1 MKVENVDTLVVG
13 TGNGGLTAAITAYD
27 LASKDVLI
35 IEKGDKIGGTSVVS
49 GGGIWIPNNHYAKAA
64 GAKDSVADAKA
75 YLRTTIPEER
85 VPDHLIDAY
94 LEKGPEMLKFLADNT
109 KVKYESLAMY
119 PDYYTNN
126 EGAREGHRSLEPTP
140 YNRKKL
146 GEYANVMGHSH
157 SMMSVMGMFTLTQ
170 KEAHAAMTGEK
181 KFTFIMI
188 KQMIAY
194 FLDFT
199 RLRKKQRK
207 GNRLSCG
214 AAGVGRLL
222 ASVMDRNI
230 PIWTQTALKELLTN
244 DAGEVTGAIIERNGE
259 QIQVNASKGVILCA
273 GGFEK
278 NQEMREQYLPKP
290 TNVDWSAGC
299 KNNTGDA
306 HIAGMNIKAK
316 MAQMDH
322 AFWVTTYQVPREEI
336 PRLSV
341 AEKSLPGTIT
351 VNAAGK
357 RIANESQNYM
367 AYQTEQFAKH
377 TDEEPNSPCWMIFDR
392 SFREDNIVGPLMTLK
407 TRPDQALPKRYFES
421 GFLAIGQ
428 TIEEIAKKTGI
439 DADNLSK
446 TMEDFNAYAKTGK
459 DLEHGRGDSAYDRY
473 YGKEDCK
480 PNPCMAP
487 LEKAPFY
494 ALRCEPGDFGTAG
507 GFVIT
512 ENGQCV
518 DEHEQPIKG
527 LYAAGNCASA
537 VLPTYPGPGS
547 TLGPAMTF
555 AYAAAKHLAETA

>member
-13 TGNGGLTAAITAYD
+13 TGNGGLTAAISAHD
-27 LASKDVLI
+27 LVSKNVLV
-35 IEKGDKIGGTSVVS
+35 IEKGDTIGGTSVVS
-49 GGGIWIPNNHYAKAA
+49 GGGIWVPNSHYAKSA
-64 GAKDSVADAKA
+64 GAKDSIADAKA
-75 YLRTTIPEER
+75 YLRSTIPEER
-85 VPDHLIDAY
+85 VADHLIDAY
-94 LEKGPEMLKFLADNT
+94 LETGPEMLKFLADHT

-140 YNRKKL
+140 FNRKKL
-146 GEYANVMGHSH
+146 GKYANVMGHSH
-157 SMMSVMGMFTLTQ
+157 PMMSVMGMFTLTQ

-188 KQMIAY
+188 KQMILY
-194 FLDFT
+194 FLDFQ
-199 RLRKKQRK
+199 RLKKKQRK

-230 PIWTQTALKELLTN
+230 PIYVETALKSLITN
-244 DAGEVTGAIIERNGE
+244 HSGDVTGAIIVRNGE
-259 QIQVNASKGVILCA
+259 EIQVNAAKGVILCA

-278 NQEMREQYLPKP
+278 NQELREKYLPKP
-290 TNVDWSAGC
+290 TNADWSAGS

-306 HIAGMNIKAK
+306 ILAGMNINAK
-316 MAQMDH
+316 TEHMDH
-322 AFWVTTYQVPREEI
+322 AFWVTTYQVPGEAM

-341 AEKSLPGTIT
+341 VEKSLPGTIT
-351 VNAAGK
+351 VNSAGK

-367 AYQTEQFAKH
+367 AYQTEQFEKH
-377 TDEEPNSPCWMIFDR
+377 TEEEPNSPCWMIFDR
-392 SFREDNIVGPLMTLK
+392 KFREDNIVGPLMTLK

-428 TIEEIAKKTGI
+428 TVEEIAEKTGI
-439 DADNLSK
+439 HVENLKK
-446 TMEDFNAYAKTGK
+446 TMEDFNGFAQSGK

-480 PNPCMAP
+480 PNPCMAA
-487 LEKAPFY
+487 LDKAPFY
-494 ALRCEPGDFGTAG
+494 AMRCEPGDFGTAG

-512 ENGQCV
+512 ADGQCV
-518 DEHEQPIKG
+518 GQDDQPIKG
-527 LYAAGNCASA
+527 LYAAGNCTSA

-555 AYAAAKHLAETA
+555 AYAAAKHLAKQ